1 MRLHK
6 NRISVSLGDIAYR
19 YVFNCA
25 FAEQISISK
34 AIEHVILMAP
44 ARKLAK
50 LDSYLD
56 ANISGKR
63 VTVNLT
69 DEAYSIVQK
78 RAERDDISMTMAV
91 ERYVLET
98 EAVDN
103 DNY

>member
-6 NRISVSLGDIAYR
+6 NRISVSLGDIAYK

-25 FAEQISISK
+25 FVEQISISK

-44 ARKLAK
+44 TRNLSK

-56 ANISGKR
+56 ASVTGKR

-69 DEAYSIVQK
+69 DEAYAIVKK
-78 RAERDDISMTMAV
+78 RAERDDISMSMTV

-98 EAVDN
+98 EAMGYG
-103 DNY
+103 NY

>member
-1 MRLHK
+1 MRLHR
-6 NRISVSLGDIAYR
+6 NRISVNLGDIAYR

-78 RAERDDISMTMAV
+78 RADNDDISMSMTV

>member
-25 FAEQISISK
+25 FAEQISMSK
-34 AIEHVILMAP
+34 AIEHVILLAP

-56 ANISGKR
+56 ANTTGKR

-69 DEAYSIVQK
+69 DEAYSIVKK

-98 EAVDN
+98 EAVEN
-103 DNY
+103 GNY

>member
-25 FAEQISISK
+25 FAERISISK
-34 AIEHVILMAP
+34 AVEHVILLAP
-44 ARKLAK
+44 ARKLRK

-56 ANISGKR
+56 ANITGKR

-78 RAERDDISMTMAV
+78 RAERDDISMSMAV
-91 ERYVLET
+91 ARYVLET
-98 EAVDN
+98 EAMDHG
-103 DNY
+103 NY